1 MKISE
6 GSTEEVAKGGSRVTG
21 AKGERALDYLTFFA
35 QDWRMNIMFLLNH
48 DIHMGIYLF
57 IDIAHVLFSGR
68 TVENEPCLFLIF
80 SFIISTVCTS
90 MHIIYMEQGPRA
102 TCFSRPFL
110 CAPTFPPLLFHG
122 TFRFVCFHHNKT

>member
-57 IDIAHVLFSGR
+57 IDIAHFLGTGR

-90 MHIIYMEQGPRA
+90 MHIIYMEQGRYRELLA
-102 TCFSRPFL
+102 SLLRFFVRSYFSTSSL
-110 CAPTFPPLLFHG
+110 SWHFPLRVLSSQ
-122 TFRFVCFHHNKT
+122 